1 MTEKN
6 KIYKLGKTLGLDK
19 KDIDN
24 VLSAKTKNTYE
35 TTNTPAADMYKAG
48 TRYGT
53 TSRQEIYKAGTDY
66 ATISHKELY
75 KAGNLYGTLSPK
87 ELYKAGNFY
96 GTISP
101 NDLL

>member
-19 KDIDN
+19 KDIDS
-24 VLSAKTKNTYE
+24 VLSAKTKNTYA

-48 TRYGT
+48 NLYGT
-53 TSRQEIYKAGTDY
+53 LS
-66 ATISHKELY
+66 SKELY
-75 KAGNLYGTLSPK
+75 KAGNLYGTLSP
-87 ELYKAGNFY
+87 
-96 GTISP
+96 